1 VTLSKFGNIRQHASH
16 LGGSMRAFIA
26 AIRATRKGMRSH
38 LLTGALL
45 ALVTIV
51 PTVTPLSAQPADNS
65 AYGRR
70 LYHDKA

>member
-1 VTLSKFGNIRQHASH
+1 
-16 LGGSMRAFIA
+16 
-26 AIRATRKGMRSH
+26 MRSH